1 MTSVA
6 AGSILLVPLGTILRQ
21 RSTFVVAVFEPWIS
35 FWDTLVILFL
45 LYHVFVQCTVCW
57 HLVCID
63 LEL

>member
-35 FWDTLVILFL
+35 FWNTFVTLFL
-45 LYHVFVQCTVCW
+45 LYHVFVQCTVC
-57 HLVCID
+57 
-63 LEL
+63 